1 MQWANVLVVF
11 YGYPNTPSTKYSTQR
26 RSTGRV
32 STVVKYDS
40 NSTENTSFAC

>member
-32 STVVKYDS
+32 STAVKYDR
-40 NSTENTSFAC
+40 NNTENTSFAC